1 MSAEKKLRALGVAYL
16 NARPLW
22 ESLKDDARIDLDLA
36 RPSALARALAENEA
50 DVGLLPVA
58 AAATIG
64 ELRLLRNMAIGA
76 RGKVRSVAI
85 VSERP
90 LHELDTIAL
99 DLSSRTSVVLARL
112 LLARRKLAPHLFATD
127 PEQAVAAVKGATG
140 ALVIGDA
147 ALDVETR
154 DPQVHA
160 A

>member
-1 MSAEKKLRALGVAYL
+1 MSDTLRALGVAYL

-22 ESLKDDARIDLDLA
+22 ESLKDDPRLELGLA
-36 RPSALARALAENEA
+36 RPSELARSLAENEA

-58 AAATIG
+58 AAATTG

-85 VSERP
+85 VAERP
-90 LHELDTIAL
+90 IHELEAVAL

-112 LLARRKLAPHLFATD
+112 LLARRKLTPHLFGTD
-127 PEQAVAAVKGATG
+127 PVTAVAAVKDRVG

-147 ALDVETR
+147 A
-154 DPQVHA
+154 
-160 A
+160 